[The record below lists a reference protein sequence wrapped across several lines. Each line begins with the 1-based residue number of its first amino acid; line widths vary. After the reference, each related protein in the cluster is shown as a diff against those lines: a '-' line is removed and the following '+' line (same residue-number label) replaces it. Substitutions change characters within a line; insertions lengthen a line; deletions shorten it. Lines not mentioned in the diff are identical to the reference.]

1 MKNRTSGCKYI
12 VVTGGVLSGLGKGI
26 AAASIGNLLS
36 GRLKVVSVELIIWF
50 SWEWANQWLTT
61 TL

>member
-26 AAASIGNLLS
+26 AAARLS
-36 GRLKVVSVELIIWF
+36 TAGLGDTQPVGPNTTEEGRARKRRVVLIK
-50 SWEWANQWLTT
+50 Q
-61 TL
+61 